1 MRECAACHGYQDG
14 DRYVFE
20 GQYLGKVEPNA
31 RLGVDPARLGVDPAR
46 LDSYTA
52 EFQQYQV
59 SELFRGT
66 PYQFRHFRKTDGYA
80 NLPLDGLW
88 LRAPY
93 LHNGAVP
100 TLADLLRPP
109 GERPDAFVRDLDL
122 LNVDEGG
129 FLAPTCDPAQPPTEG
144 SCFDTRLPGNGNEGH
159 DYGTRLPDAEKA
171 DLLAYLLT
179 F

>member
-1 MRECAACHGYQDG
+1 MRECAGCHGYQDG
-14 DRYVFE
+14 ERYVFE
-20 GQYLGKVEPNA
+20 GRHLGQVESNTQ
-31 RLGVDPARLGVDPAR
+31 LGTDPAR
-46 LDSYTA
+46 LDSYTS

-100 TLADLLRPP
+100 TLADLLMP
-109 GERPDAFVRDLDL
+109 
-122 LNVDEGG
+122 
-129 FLAPTCDPAQPPTEG
+129 PAQRPQVFWRGYDVYDPVRVGFTVQGPAAERAG
-144 SCFDTRLPGNGNEGH
+144 TLLDTRLRGNSNQGH
-159 DYGTRLPDAEKA
+159 DFGTALPDASKTA
-171 DLLAYLLT
+171 LLEYLKSL
-179 F
+179 